1 MSTTSEITSGAVRGL
16 TPLIVLGGALAAL
29 YLYRDQIK
37 NWFGE
42 KVTEPIKELPG
53 EVTTAT
59 QQVIDQQVTSVT
71 DLNPDTGGWL
81 VSSMETAALWL
92 SEKLGIDGST
102 ESVES
107 NVELSPIT
115 GNPIEYQPSKVSEYV
130 ATNAYLPGVTL
141 LPENQNALWRP
152 TNEVV
157 GQIHD
162 ISEFTGGVDIYDII
176 RDASSTGKGSL
187 YAVRHGAGLSEGGID
202 VSSWDRVF
210 KKDTYT
216 VVMF

>member
-16 TPLIVLGGALAAL
+16 TPLIILGGVVAAL
-29 YLYRDQIK
+29 YLYRDRIK
-37 NWFGE
+37 DWFGD

-53 EVTTAT
+53 EVTNAT
-59 QQVIDQQVTSVT
+59 QQVIDQQVTSMT

-92 SEKLGIDGST
+92 SEKLGIGGST
-102 ESVES
+102 ES
-107 NVELSPIT
+107 
-115 GNPIEYQPSKVSEYV
+115 NPIEYQPSKVSEYV

-141 LPENQNALWRP
+141 LPENQNTLWRP

-157 GQIHD
+157 GQIED
-162 ISEFTGGVDIYDII
+162 ISEFTGGVHIYDII
-176 RDASSTGKGSL
+176 RDASSTGNGSL

-210 KKDTYT
+210 KKDTYK

>member
-16 TPLIVLGGALAAL
+16 TPLIILGGVVAAL
-29 YLYRDQIK
+29 YLYRDRIK
-37 NWFGE
+37 DWFGD

-53 EVTTAT
+53 EVTNAT

-92 SEKLGIDGST
+92 SEKLGIGGST
-102 ESVES
+102 EN
-107 NVELSPIT
+107 NV
-115 GNPIEYQPSKVSEYV
+115 EYQPSKVSEYV

-141 LPENQNALWRP
+141 LPENQNTLWRP

-157 GQIHD
+157 GQIED
-162 ISEFTGGVDIYDII
+162 ISEFTGGVHIYDII
-176 RDASSTGKGSL
+176 RDASSTGNGSL

-210 KKDTYT
+210 KKDTYK

>member
-16 TPLIVLGGALAAL
+16 TPLIILGGVVAAL
-29 YLYRDQIK
+29 YLYRDRIK
-37 NWFGE
+37 DWFGD

-53 EVTTAT
+53 EVTNAT

-92 SEKLGIDGST
+92 SEKLGIGGST
-102 ESVES
+102 EN
-107 NVELSPIT
+107 NV
-115 GNPIEYQPSKVSEYV
+115 EYQPSKVSEYV

-141 LPENQNALWRP
+141 LPENQNTLWRP

-157 GQIHD
+157 GQIQD

-176 RDASSTGKGSL
+176 RDASSTGNGSL

-210 KKDTYT
+210 KKDTYK

>member
-1 MSTTSEITSGAVRGL
+1 M
-16 TPLIVLGGALAAL
+16 LGGVVAAL

-37 NWFGE
+37 DWFGE

-53 EVTTAT
+53 EVTDAT
-59 QQVIDQQVTSVT
+59 QKVIDQQVTSIT
-71 DLNPDTGGWL
+71 DLDPNTGGWL

-92 SEKLGIDGST
+92 SEKIGLGQSPAT
-102 ESVES
+102 EV
-107 NVELSPIT
+107 SPIT

-141 LPENQNALWRP
+141 IPENQNTLWRP
-152 TNEVV
+152 INQVV
-157 GQIHD
+157 GQIED
-162 ISEFTGGVDIYDII
+162 ISEFTGGVYIYDII
-176 RDASSTGKGSL
+176 RDASSTGNGSL
-187 YAVRHGAGLSEGGID
+187 YAVRHGAGLSEGGVD

-210 KKDTYT
+210 KKDTYK